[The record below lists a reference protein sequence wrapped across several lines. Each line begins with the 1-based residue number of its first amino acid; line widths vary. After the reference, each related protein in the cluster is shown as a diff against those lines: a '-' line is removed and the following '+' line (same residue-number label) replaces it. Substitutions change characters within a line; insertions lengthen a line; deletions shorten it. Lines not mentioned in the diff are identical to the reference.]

1 MINFFRK
8 IRQQLLESN
17 QMGKYFKYAIG
28 EILLVVVGILIAF
41 QVNSWNEN
49 RKSKAKEQLYLT
61 SFQNDLVKNAAEL
74 QRVIDKTNRVMKMA
88 DTLLK
93 VKNDEVTDFSD
104 RNFTSWIF
112 ASSGFT
118 IYQAKGGTV
127 KSLIASGDL
136 NVVTNDSLR
145 LALATWEDDL
155 SGLKEWE
162 TLNKGSSQEYQ
173 DYVNQNLDLFQLDY
187 VDVPIDKTIQE
198 QLLNSRMF
206 LNHVSNRRRLS
217 YILNRVYEE
226 QMVQLKALQQS
237 VEEQLQ

>member
-1 MINFFRK
+1 M
-8 IRQQLLESN
+8 S
-17 QMGKYFKYAIG
+17 KYLKYAIG

-61 SFQNDLVKNAAEL
+61 SFQNDLVKNADEL
-74 QRVIDKTNRVMKMA
+74 QRVIDKTNRVVNMA

-93 VKNDEVTDFSD
+93 VKNDEVLDFSD

-112 ASSGFT
+112 GSSGFT

-162 TLNKGSSQEYQ
+162 ALNKESSREYQ
-173 DYVNQNLDLFQLDY
+173 GYVDDNLDLFQVDY
-187 VDVPIDKTIQE
+187 IDEPISKTMQE

-226 QMVQLKALQQS
+226 QMVQLKALQQR